1 MTAANAPQLK
11 KTMGLFALTIYGI
24 GDMLGAGIYALIGTA
39 AREMGNALWVGFV
52 AAALAAAFTGL
63 SYASLGSR
71 YPKAAGAA
79 YIINRAFGIRI
90 LAYTLGLMTM
100 ASGLLSFAAGAN
112 AFAEQLYAQV
122 APAAPPAASA
132 PASSPATDSA
142 ATASQTATT
151 AKAAAPASGWQ
162 SRVKFWPYILGYIGL
177 LTLINFWG
185 MRESNWMNAICTFI
199 EVGGLVVVIF
209 VGMRYWGSVNYL
221 ETPPVSA
228 EPNAPLK
235 SLNLPFILSGGILVF
250 YAFIGFEDM
259 INVSEE
265 VKDVE
270 RVFPRA
276 LLLAVGVTTV
286 IYLLVA
292 ITAVSVIPASE
303 LAKPGSSLVNVVK
316 KAAPWFPPGLFP
328 AISLF
333 AIANTGLLNY
343 IMGSRVVYGMSRQG
357 MLPAF
362 LGKLHKTRHTP
373 HVAILILMCIVI
385 ALALTGGISDLAQ
398 GTSLLLL
405 VVFAVINVSLIVL
418 RKRPGEPRGT
428 FNVPV
433 FVPVIGAIICASLVV
448 SKLWTAFTTAP
459 VPGKSPP
466 WLPAALAGGMA
477 LVIMTL
483 YFVMRPKDVIAEE
496 TE

>member
-1 MTAANAPQLK
+1 MTAADAPQLK

-71 YPKAAGAA
+71 YPRAAGAA
-79 YIINRAFGIRI
+79 YVIQRAFGVRI

-112 AFAEQLYAQV
+112 AFAEQLHKQI
-122 APAAPPAASA
+122 APAAAPAAASA
-132 PASSPATDSA
+132 PAADAVA
-142 ATASQTATT
+142 ATTRAGASTT
-151 AKAAAPASGWQ
+151 AAAPAAAGWT

-185 MRESNWMNAICTFI
+185 MRESNWMNAVCTFI
-199 EVGGLVVVIF
+199 EVGGLIVVIL

-221 ETPPVSA
+221 ETAPVSA
-228 EPNAPLK
+228 EPDAPLK
-235 SLNLPFILSGGILVF
+235 SMNLSFILSGGILVF

-276 LLLAVGVTTV
+276 LLMAVGVTTV

-292 ITAVSVIPASE
+292 ITAVSVIPAAE
-303 LAKPGSSLVNVVK
+303 LGKPGASLVNVVK

-357 MLPAF
+357 LLPAF

-373 HVAILILMCIVI
+373 HVAILLLMCIVTV
-385 ALALTGGISDLAQ
+385 LALTGGISDLAQ

-418 RKRPGEPRGT
+418 RRRPGEPRGT
-428 FNVPV
+428 FDVPV
-433 FVPVIGAIICASLVV
+433 LVPIIGALICAALVV
-448 SKLWTAFTTAP
+448 SKLWSAFTTPTVA
-459 VPGKSPP
+459 GKSPP

-477 LVIMTL
+477 VLIVLL
-483 YFVMRPKDVIAEE
+483 YFVMKPKHVAAEE
-496 TE
+496 